1 LIDNFGRNSHVA
13 DRSYGRRT
21 RDCATLK
28 AAVEPSAEP
37 SVTSFEGERL
47 VERPAPTLPERLVA
61 LLEVVICS
69 DFPTQIALGATF
81 AAFGLIPLDASMTQ
95 IHYVALLLI
104 TDTVLLIG
112 LVLLFLKAHGER
124 PSEVLFGGR
133 PWGREALFAL
143 PLTIGALVLAAAALR
158 GLQSVAPWLHNVERN
173 PLEELLRTPADA
185 AIFAVVVVIAGGIRE
200 EVQRAFIL
208 RRFER
213 WLGGATV
220 GVVVASAAFGAG
232 HALQGADAMVAT
244 ALLGAF
250 WGVVYLRR
258 RSIVAPI
265 ISHAA
270 FDLLQVGLLFVV
282 GR

>member
-1 LIDNFGRNSHVA
+1 
-13 DRSYGRRT
+13 
-21 RDCATLK
+21 
-28 AAVEPSAEP
+28 VEPPAESSLAPFERELLAEP
-37 SVTSFEGERL
+37 
-47 VERPAPTLPERLVA
+47 PAPTVPERLVA
-61 LLEVVICS
+61 LLEVLICS

-81 AAFGLIPLDASMTQ
+81 AAFGVMPLGDNPLTQ
-95 IHYVALLLI
+95 IHYVSLLLI
-104 TDTVLLIG
+104 ADTILLIG
-112 LVLLFLKAHGER
+112 LVLLFLRAHGER
-124 PSEVLFGGR
+124 PSDVLFGGR
-133 PWGREALFAL
+133 PFGREALLAL
-143 PLTIGALVLAAAALR
+143 PLTIGALVIAAAALR
-158 GLQSVAPWLHNVERN
+158 ALQLVAPWLHNVEHN

-185 AIFAVVVVIAGGIRE
+185 ALFAFVVVIAGGVRE

-220 GVVVASAAFGAG
+220 GVVIASAAFGAG
-232 HALQGADAMVAT
+232 HALQGGDAIVAT

-258 RSIVAPI
+258 RSIVGPM

-282 GR
+282 DR

>member
-1 LIDNFGRNSHVA
+1 
-13 DRSYGRRT
+13 
-21 RDCATLK
+21 
-28 AAVEPSAEP
+28 VEPSAEP
-37 SVTSFEGERL
+37 SLTSFEGEVL
-47 VERPAPTLPERLVA
+47 AERPPPTLPERLVA
-61 LLEVVICS
+61 LLEVLICS

-81 AAFGLIPLDASMTQ
+81 AAFGLMPDGDTALSQ

-104 TDTVLLIG
+104 ADTVLLIG

-124 PSEVLFGGR
+124 PTEVLFGGR
-133 PWGREALFAL
+133 PWGREALLAL
-143 PLTIGALVLAAAALR
+143 PLTIGALVIAAAVLR
-158 GLQSVAPWLHNVERN
+158 GLQSVAPWLHNVEHN
-173 PLEELLRTPADA
+173 PLEELLRTPGDA
-185 AIFAVVVVIAGGIRE
+185 AIFAVVVVLAGGVRE

-220 GVVVASAAFGAG
+220 GLIIASAAFGAG
-232 HALQGADAMVAT
+232 HALQGADAVIAT

-258 RSIVAPI
+258 RSIVGPM

-282 GR
+282 DRS

>member
-1 LIDNFGRNSHVA
+1 VDP
-13 DRSYGRRT
+13 T
-21 RDCATLK
+21 T
-28 AAVEPSAEP
+28 EPSLAPFDDEL
-37 SVTSFEGERL
+37 TAA
-47 VERPAPTLPERLVA
+47 RPAPTLPERLVA
-61 LLEVVICS
+61 LMEVLICS

-81 AAFGLIPLDASMTQ
+81 VALGFAPLGANPLSQ
-95 IHYVALLLI
+95 IHYVAALLI
-104 TDTVLLIG
+104 ADTILLIG

-124 PSEVLFGGR
+124 PVDVLFGGR
-133 PWGREALFAL
+133 PWGREAMLAL

-158 GLQSVAPWLHNVERN
+158 TMQLVAPWLHTVEQN
-173 PLEELLRTPADA
+173 PLQELLREPADA
-185 AIFAVVVVIAGGIRE
+185 ALFALVVIIAGGVRE

-220 GVVVASAAFGAG
+220 GVVIASIGFGAG

-258 RSIVAPI
+258 RSIVGPM

-270 FDLLQVGLLFVV
+270 FDLLQVGLFFVS